1 MSLTGR
7 VASLNEVGEFKF
19 ITEGLSSSRPRG
31 IVCMS
36 FGGEDVDSIM
46 RLDQ

>member
-1 MSLTGR
+1 MPLAGR
-7 VASLNEVGEFKF
+7 VASLHELGEFKF
-19 ITEGLSSSRPRG
+19 ITEGLSSSRPTS

-36 FGGEDVDSIM
+36 FRGEVVDSVM